1 MLEVADLAKS
11 FGGLQVL
18 TDVTFTAR
26 AGEVTA
32 LIGPNGAGKSTIV
45 NLVSGYLSPNA
56 GTIKLDG
63 QDLTGRTAAKVF
75 DMGVSRTFQ
84 VTGNTAELNVFE
96 CVAMAAYRQ
105 SSHYGEVNRIAE
117 EQLRSFDLWNYRDR
131 RLGDIPTAMVR
142 VVDFARG
149 MAANPKLL
157 LLDEVMAGL
166 TPAEVDIVIEQVR
179 ACRQT
184 GVAIVMIEHVLQAV
198 NALAD
203 KVVVLNNGHIVATG
217 SMDEVSRSE
226 EVREAYLGRSAT
238 KR

>member
-1 MLEVADLAKS
+1 MLEVDEIAKS
-11 FGGLQVL
+11 FGGLKVL
-18 TDVTFTAR
+18 TDVTFSAK

-45 NLVSGYLSPNA
+45 NLISGYLEPNS
-56 GTIKLDG
+56 GTIQLDG
-63 QDLTGRTAAKVF
+63 DELTGKPAAKAF
-75 DMGVSRTFQ
+75 EMGVSRTFQ
-84 VTGNTAELNVFE
+84 VSGNTAELNVFE

-105 SSHYGEVNRIAE
+105 SSHYHEVNQIAE
-117 EQLRSFDLWNYRDR
+117 EQLRSFGLWQYRDQ

-166 TPAEVDIVIEQVR
+166 TPTEVDVVIEQVR
-179 ACRQT
+179 ACRET

-198 NALAD
+198 TALAD
-203 KVVVLNNGHIVATG
+203 SVVVLNNGQIIATG
-217 SMDEVSRSE
+217 SMAEVSRSE
-226 EVREAYLGRSAT
+226 EVREAYLGRAAAAH
-238 KR
+238 

>member
-1 MLEVADLAKS
+1 MLEVRDVAKS
-11 FGGLQVL
+11 FGGLKVL
-18 TDVTFTAR
+18 TSVSFTAP

-32 LIGPNGAGKSTIV
+32 LIGPNGAGKSTLV
-45 NLVSGYLSPNA
+45 NLISGYLEPDA
-56 GTIKLDG
+56 GTITLDG
-63 QDLTGRTAAKVF
+63 ARLTGRSAAKVF
-75 DMGVSRTFQ
+75 EMGVSRTFQ

-105 SSHYGEVNRIAE
+105 SSNFREDSRIAE
-117 EQLRSFDLWNYRDR
+117 EQLKSFDLWAYRDR

-166 TPAEVDIVIEQVR
+166 TPAEVGVVVEQVR
-179 ACRQT
+179 ACRET

-198 NALAD
+198 TALAD
-203 KVVVLNNGHIVATG
+203 RVVVLNDGRIVATG
-217 SMDEVSRSE
+217 SMAEVAQSD
-226 EVREAYLGRSAT
+226 EVREAYLGRAAAH
-238 KR
+238 

>member
-1 MLEVADLAKS
+1 MLELREVAKS
-11 FGGLQVL
+11 FGGLKVL
-18 TDVTFTAR
+18 TDVSFTAA

-32 LIGPNGAGKSTIV
+32 LIGPNGAGKSTLV
-45 NLVSGYLSPNA
+45 NLISGYLSPNA
-56 GTIKLDG
+56 GTIALDG
-63 QDLTGRTAAKVF
+63 EDLTGRPAAKAF
-75 DMGVSRTFQ
+75 AMGVSRTFQ

-105 SSHYGEVNRIAE
+105 SSDYREVNRIAE
-117 EQLRSFDLWNYRDR
+117 EQLRSFDLWPYRSR

-166 TPAEVDIVIEQVR
+166 TPVEVDVVIQQVR
-179 ACRQT
+179 ACRET

-198 NALAD
+198 TALAD
-203 KVVVLNNGHIVATG
+203 SVVVLNNGHIVATG
-217 SMDEVSRSE
+217 SMSEVSRSE
-226 EVREAYLGRSAT
+226 EVREAYLGRAAAH
-238 KR
+238 